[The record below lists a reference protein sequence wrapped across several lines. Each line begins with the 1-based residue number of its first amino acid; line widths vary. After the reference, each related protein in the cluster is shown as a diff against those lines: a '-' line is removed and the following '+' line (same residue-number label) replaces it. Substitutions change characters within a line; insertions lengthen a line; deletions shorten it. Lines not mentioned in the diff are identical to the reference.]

1 MPVLIGVSV
10 SEVGFAIYLHAT
22 QQKQQL
28 LLSMNFIEANNKI
41 LAMQREKEMLSAETA
56 NGKSWK
62 RQLVCIVLIHN
73 RFF

>member
-1 MPVLIGVSV
+1 
-10 SEVGFAIYLHAT
+10 
-22 QQKQQL
+22 
-28 LLSMNFIEANNKI
+28 MNLIEANNKI